1 MKIRYLVC
9 YDISDSKRLQKVHRK
24 MRGYGEALQYSVFCC
39 DLTASEKTILR
50 GELHAL
56 INHREDQILFV
67 NLGSSLSQRAENL
80 ETLGRALSIREQQL
94 AVIV

>member
-9 YDISDSKRLQKVHRK
+9 YDISDSKRLHKVHRK
-24 MRGYGEALQYSVFCC
+24 MKGYGQALQYSVFCC
-39 DLTASEKTILR
+39 DLTASEKTILW

-67 NLGSSLSQRAENL
+67 DLGNSMSRRADNL
-80 ETLGRALSIREQQL
+80 ETLGRALSILEHQL

>member
-24 MRGYGEALQYSVFCC
+24 MKGYGEALQYSVFCC
-39 DLTASEKTILR
+39 DLTDSEKIILR

-67 NLGSSLSQRAENL
+67 KLGNSMSERAENM
-80 ETLGRALSIREQQL
+80 ETIGRALSLREQKL

>member
-9 YDISDSKRLQKVHRK
+9 YDISDSKRLHKVYRK
-24 MRGYGEALQYSVFCC
+24 MKGYGEALQYSVFCC
-39 DLTASEKTILR
+39 DLTPSEKTILWS
-50 GELHAL
+50 ELHAI

-67 NLGSSLSQRAENL
+67 DLGNSMSQRAENL
-80 ETLGRALSIREQQL
+80 ETLGRTLSIREQQF

>member
-9 YDISDSKRLQKVHRK
+9 YDISDAKRLHKVHRK
-24 MRGYGEALQYSVFCC
+24 MKGYGEALQYSVFCC
-39 DLTASEKTILR
+39 DLTTSEKTILWS
-50 GELHAL
+50 ELHAL

-67 NLGSSLSQRAENL
+67 DLGSSKSERAENM
-80 ETLGRALSIREQQL
+80 ETLGRALACKEQAF

>member
-1 MKIRYLVC
+1 
-9 YDISDSKRLQKVHRK
+9 

-39 DLTASEKTILR
+39 DLTAPEKTILWS
-50 GELHAL
+50 ELHAL

-67 NLGSSLSQRAENL
+67 NLGNSMSQRADNL
-80 ETLGRALSIREQQL
+80 ETLGRALSPREQQL

>member
-9 YDISDSKRLQKVHRK
+9 YDISNAKRLQKVHRK
-24 MRGYGEALQYSVFCC
+24 MRGSGEALQYSVFRC
-39 DLTASEKTILR
+39 DLTASEKTILWS
-50 GELHAL
+50 ELHSL

-67 NLGSSLSQRAENL
+67 NLGHSNSQRAENL
-80 ETLGRALSIREQQL
+80 ETLGRALTAREQRF

>member
-9 YDISDSKRLQKVHRK
+9 YDISDPKRLNKVHRK
-24 MRGYGEALQYSVFCC
+24 MKGYGDALQYSVFCC
-39 DLTASEKTILR
+39 DLTASEKTILQ
-50 GELHAL
+50 GELHTL

-67 NLGSSLSQRAENL
+67 DLGNSMSERAENM
-80 ETLGRALSIREQQL
+80 ETLGRSLSIREQQL